1 MLLSSHM
8 YTAALRGKI
17 SDIVFGMSVPGLQ
30 ILKGNYS
37 SISHGVRACPKH
49 FETIVAIY
57 ACPLPGKLT
66 STYGNNFLCV
76 FGT

>member
-37 SISHGVRACPKH
+37 SICHHPMELDHVLRWH
-49 FETIVAIY
+49 Q
-57 ACPLPGKLT
+57 GKSCELAFWLIL
-66 STYGNNFLCV
+66 GENIAMA
-76 FGT
+76 G